1 MHVGSKI
8 SKWSYIRSRKFQL
21 TKHREKLPVFP
32 WESNTAFGQLV
43 FHVICKFISEESITS
58 HQPEPNNSSTHP
70 PTLFLQ
76 NHFTTILTSMPRYSK
91 WSSLPFVFLNI
102 LHAFPTPM
110 YAMFPGQHIILDWL
124 IIILFKEYKIMM
136 FLIINFLKPLV
147 ALFFYVKTFSSTYC
161 FATMCVSVWCAWM
174 GMHLR

>member
-1 MHVGSKI
+1 
-8 SKWSYIRSRKFQL
+8 
-21 TKHREKLPVFP
+21 
-32 WESNTAFGQLV
+32 
-43 FHVICKFISEESITS
+43 
-58 HQPEPNNSSTHP
+58 
-70 PTLFLQ
+70 
-76 NHFTTILTSMPRYSK
+76 
-91 WSSLPFVFLNI
+91 VFLNI